1 MYIISLVG
9 KQKKMK
15 NLLFGILIISSVYSQ
30 CNESNWREFY
40 PNMQNCQL
48 SGADLVGADLSYA
61 NLSGSDLIGA
71 DLSGAGLFAA
81 DLSYANLSGANLSW
95 AGFSGAVF
103 DWAYLAGANLTG
115 AILDFAV
122 LPNACL
128 EGVIGFTQTNY
139 MGSPIFEGCNN
150 PPVAQEGTHTQD
162 EDTVTTITLEAYDQ
176 EGDALNYMI
185 VSAPTFGTAT
195 LSGSMATYIPNA
207 NFNGIDSF
215 QFKANDGQFGL
226 GVPSNTATVT
236 LMVSAVNDA
245 PYLYSIDDSTIILG
259 ETFSHTLQAEDAD
272 GDNLIY
278 TVSVSG
284 GSANANINGN
294 TLTVEPQEANVTLN
308 VVVTATDGNTTY
320 SIAFLIAVFQ
330 PQQTCLDNNNDGWC
344 DQFPT
349 MSIMGDSVLL
359 LGLEPGEEY
368 TDDGATCSDNEDGD
382 ILSQVEVS
390 GQVVSMSTPGTYE
403 IYYNCSDSDGNAAQ
417 TLTRTVVVVPDFISD
432 ENQDGFDD
440 DAFMAG
446 SQSGDANMD
455 GSLDVVDIVIF
466 INSILNGEQ

>member
-1 MYIISLVG
+1 
-9 KQKKMK
+9 MK
-15 NLLFGILIISSVYSQ
+15 VLLFGMLIISSVYSQ
-30 CNESNWREFY
+30 CNETNWQEFFPYLMGCSLSGVDFSAELEQTGAYCGMINFSNANLSEASFSGA
-40 PNMQNCQL
+40 NCYGAIFTEANL
-48 SGADLVGADLSYA
+48 AGADLSFASFEDAVFIGANLSYA
-61 NLSGSDLIGA
+61 NLYEA
-71 DLSGAGLFAA
+71 D
-81 DLSYANLSGANLSW
+81 
-95 AGFSGAVF
+95 FSGAS
-103 DWAYLAGANLTG
+103 LEGT
-115 AILDFAV
+115 
-122 LPNACL
+122 CL
-128 EGVIGFTQTNY
+128 EGAAGFEEILY
-139 MGSPIFEGCNN
+139 SGVPLFEGCAPNN
-150 PPVAQEGTHTQD
+150 PPVTQESAHALD
-162 EDTVTTITLEAYDQ
+162 EDTAITLALEAYDQ
-176 EGDALNYMI
+176 DGDALNYMI
-185 VSAPTFGTAT
+185 VSTPAFGTAT
-195 LSGSMATYIPNA
+195 LSVDVATYIPNA
-207 NFNGIDSF
+207 NFNGTDSF
-215 QFKANDGQFGL
+215 QFIASDGQNE
-226 GVPSNTATVT
+226 SNAATVT
-236 LMVSAVNDA
+236 LIVNAVNDA

-382 ILSQVEVS
+382 ISSQVEVS

-466 INSILNGEQ
+466 INSILNGE